1 MEGYRWREFDRG
13 GEYIWRELD
22 HGGGWVLYSYK
33 RDRFV
38 AIPEDHDMAPWT
50 YYKNVTAAEAI
61 EMFRNQFW
69 RNV

>member
-1 MEGYRWREFDRG
+1 MEGYR
-13 GEYIWRELD
+13 WRELD

-33 RDRFV
+33 SSLLKGDRFV
-38 AIPEDHDMAPWT
+38 VIHKEDEMAPWT
-50 YYKNVTAAEAI
+50 YYRDVTAAEAI